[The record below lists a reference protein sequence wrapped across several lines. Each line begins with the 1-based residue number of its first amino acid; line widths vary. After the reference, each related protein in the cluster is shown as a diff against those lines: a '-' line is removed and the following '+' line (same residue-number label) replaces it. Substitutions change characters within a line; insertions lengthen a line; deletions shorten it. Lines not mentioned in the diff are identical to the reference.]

1 MAEKNLTKALWAS
14 WALLTVWTVAATVYP
29 GTMMEESLSAVPMIY
44 MAFAFLH
51 VWIGFGWAGAA
62 ALFAAGYA
70 LGFAAE
76 CASIHSGFPFG
87 FYEHTDVLGAKL
99 AEVPLFIPFGFFAI
113 TYLAW
118 CIARLIVEDG
128 RGSSLIWTPIVTG
141 LIATS
146 FDVATDAIGA
156 TVYGH
161 WMYRH
166 PTGIF
171 GVPLTNYLGW
181 IFTCTAI
188 GLAFTLIGPRF
199 DRTPSMSDRSFW
211 AQPPLFWAIA
221 ALQFPLGWYIFG
233 FGADSPELVTRGEQS
248 WRVAD
253 IYEGSV
259 ISALTVMLP
268 PALMALARLWGKPT
282 SNN

>member
-1 MAEKNLTKALWAS
+1 MIGKNMDKALWAG
-14 WALLTVWTVAATVYP
+14 WALLVAWTVAAAAYP
-29 GTMMEESLSAVPMIY
+29 GTMMEESLSAVPMLY
-44 MAFAFLH
+44 MALAFVH
-51 VWIGFGWAGAA
+51 VWVGFGWKGAA

-70 LGFAAE
+70 IGFAAE
-76 CASIHSGFPFG
+76 CASIHTGFPFG
-87 FYEHTDVLGAKL
+87 FYDHTDVLGMKL
-99 AEVPLFIPFGFFAI
+99 AKVPLFIPFGFFAI

-118 CIARLIVEDG
+118 IIARLIVEDG
-128 RGSSLIWTPIVTG
+128 RGQTLIWTPIVTG

-161 WMYRH
+161 WIYRH

-181 IFTCTAI
+181 ILTTWAI
-188 GLAFTLIGPRF
+188 GLAFSLIAPRF
-199 DRTPSMSDRSFW
+199 ERTPPMSDKHFW
-211 AQPPLFWAIA
+211 AQPPAFWAIA
-221 ALQFPLGWYIFG
+221 ALQFPLSYYVMG
-233 FGADSPELVTRGEQS
+233 FGADSTEVVTRGAQS
-248 WRVAD
+248 WQVAD

-268 PALMALARLWGKPT
+268 APLMALARLWGK
-282 SNN
+282 SNTN

>member
-1 MAEKNLTKALWAS
+1 MMTEKSMGNALWAG
-14 WALLTVWTVAATVYP
+14 WALLAAWTLAASFYP
-29 GTMMEESLSAVPMIY
+29 GTMMEESLSAVPMLY

-51 VWIGFGWAGAA
+51 VWIGFGWKGAA

-76 CASIHSGFPFG
+76 CASIHTGFPFG

-99 AEVPLFIPFGFFAI
+99 ARVPLFIPFGFFAI

-118 CIARLIVEDG
+118 IIARLIVEDG
-128 RGSSLIWTPIVTG
+128 RTRSLLWTPIVAG

-161 WMYRH
+161 WTFRH

-171 GVPLTNYLGW
+171 GVPLTNFLGW
-181 IFTCTAI
+181 ILTTWAI
-188 GLAFTLIGPRF
+188 ALAFSLLAPRF
-199 DRTPSMSDRSFW
+199 ERTPPMTDKHFW
-211 AQPPLFWAIA
+211 AQPPLFWLIA
-221 ALQFPLGWYIFG
+221 ALQFPLGYALG
-233 FGADSPELVTRGEQS
+233 FGADSTEVVTRGERS
-248 WRVAD
+248 WLVAD

-268 PALMALARLWGKPT
+268 PALMALARLWGRRAE
-282 SNN
+282 

>member
-1 MAEKNLTKALWAS
+1 MTDKTMSIALWAG
-14 WALLTVWTVAATVYP
+14 WALLAAWTVAASVYP
-29 GTMMEESLSAVPMIY
+29 GTMMEESLSAVPMLY
-44 MAFAFLH
+44 MVFAFVH
-51 VWIGFGWAGAA
+51 VWVGYGWKGAA
-62 ALFAAGYA
+62 ALFAAGYV

-76 CASIHSGFPFG
+76 CTSIHTGFPFG
-87 FYEHTDVLGAKL
+87 FYDHTDVLGMKL
-99 AEVPLFIPFGFFAI
+99 AKVPLFIPFGFFAI

-128 RGSSLIWTPIVTG
+128 RGRSMLWTPIVTG

-161 WMYRH
+161 WIYRH

-181 IFTCTAI
+181 ILTTWAI
-188 GLAFTLIGPRF
+188 GLAFSLIAPRF
-199 DRTPSMSDRSFW
+199 ERTPPMADKSFW
-211 AQPPLFWAIA
+211 AQPPAFWAIA
-221 ALQFPLGWYIFG
+221 ALQFPLSYYVLG
-233 FGADSPELVTRGEQS
+233 FGADSTEVVTRGAQS

-268 PALMALARLWGKPT
+268 APLMALARLWGQRSPGT
-282 SNN
+282 